1 MKENQKSKKKMAN
14 LIEDAI
20 KFQQYV
26 KCKEEDAK
34 ETLREDPNSKQ
45 TAYWINPSSHKSS
58 AAPGWV
64 SEDAT
69 RNIGEQRLRDTKWR
83 YYGLPLKKWM
93 ASE

>member
-1 MKENQKSKKKMAN
+1 MAN

-45 TAYWINPSSHKSS
+45 TAY
-58 AAPGWV
+58 
-64 SEDAT
+64 
-69 RNIGEQRLRDTKWR
+69 
-83 YYGLPLKKWM
+83 
-93 ASE
+93 